1 MFLGK
6 FPLVEGQ
13 IQTAVERFSG
23 CHLSEAGC
31 WVKRAELLQPY
42 TAWPQVGSGLRSW
55 QSNSLRQCLWP
66 AICLKGLHP
75 HVIMLAWVSVHVR
88 TYITARERH
97 FQSFLTC
104 SESKL
109 GRSWQGVG
117 AACQAP
123 RTREVVKHKHFGVY
137 PRDLRGVAAEGCTS
151 AVALPLPPAARAR
164 GQRGAV
170 RLSVAVC
177 LSVPALPRLS
187 TTVLGALRPRDV
199 GVFDRWLRSRSAS
212 PPLPCAKVKADLL
225 DT

>member
-31 WVKRAELLQPY
+31 WVKRAELFQPY

-117 AACQAP
+117 TACQAP

-177 LSVPALPRLS
+177 LSVHPS
-187 TTVLGALRPRDV
+187 VRPCPPEVKHRRV
-199 GVFDRWLRSRSAS
+199 GCSAATRRGGFWS
-212 PPLPCAKVKADLL
+212 VVEEQVCFPPPPVR
-225 DT
+225 

>member
-6 FPLVEGQ
+6 FPLVESQ
-13 IQTAVERFSG
+13 IQTTAERFSG

-109 GRSWQGVG
+109 GRSWQGVS
-117 AACQAP
+117 AACQAL

-137 PRDLRGVAAEGCTS
+137 PRDSTRRGCRGLHLCRGASTAAG
-151 AVALPLPPAARAR
+151 ARAR

-170 RLSVAVC
+170 HPSVSVC
-177 LSVPALPRLS
+177 LSVRLS
-187 TTVLGALRPRDV
+187 LP
-199 GVFDRWLRSRSAS
+199 SRG
-212 PPLPCAKVKADLL
+212 
-225 DT
+225 